1 MNIVPCLAI
10 KDIFKEPDVIYV
22 MNQTGNLLL
31 AQLHTSYERATVAAE
46 VGIQPGIT
54 LQKLLPRENNQ
65 YNYL

>member
-1 MNIVPCLAI
+1 
-10 KDIFKEPDVIYV
+10 